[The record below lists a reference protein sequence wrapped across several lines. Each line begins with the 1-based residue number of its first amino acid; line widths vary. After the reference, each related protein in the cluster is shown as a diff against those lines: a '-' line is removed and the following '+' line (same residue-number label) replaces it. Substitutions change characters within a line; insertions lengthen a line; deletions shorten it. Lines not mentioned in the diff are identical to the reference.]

1 MRRRPN
7 IQRLAWRLRRRTPPG
22 RLGFAV
28 VAGLT
33 LLLASQLGADL
44 THRITERT
52 APVRISRLP
61 QVTDRSSSPAFTPAR
76 SARLPTISSPGTK
89 GAARPSGGCR
99 IVSVID
105 GDTVKLACPGA
116 GTQRARLTGFDTPE
130 VFSPKCA
137 SERARGNRATQEL
150 KRRIRR
156 ASRISIE
163 RHGRDRYGRILAE
176 VRIDGQSLATQMIAS
191 GHARAYSGGRRR
203 GWCS

>member
-1 MRRRPN
+1 MKRRPN
-7 IQRLAWRLRRRTPPG
+7 IRRLAWRLCRRTLPG
-22 RLGFAV
+22 RLGVAV

-44 THRITERT
+44 THRIGDRPE
-52 APVRISRLP
+52 PVRTTRLP
-61 QVTDRSSSPAFTPAR
+61 QVTDRGSSPVFTPAR
-76 SARLPTISSPGTK
+76 SARLPTISSPGTQR
-89 GAARPSGGCR
+89 AAQPTGGCR

-116 GTQRARLTGFDTPE
+116 GIRRARLTGFDTPE

-150 KRRIRR
+150 KRRIRK
-156 ASRISIE
+156 ASQISIE

-176 VRIDGQSLATQMIAS
+176 VRIDGRPLAAEMIAS